1 MLHSKIDKD
10 MKTRVAIILGVFS
23 LSGCN
28 LLDLEPVSQITS
40 NQAFSNLNSAEGAV
54 NGMYNNLQTPYM
66 WRVQVI
72 TDVASDMSQQIDT
85 WDALIAADEFNWSV
99 DNSEVEDLYTSYY
112 RCIDIANNI
121 ITYVPQMDIDQSVKD
136 DMVGQAYWIRGLAYF
151 DLARLF
157 GGYPQVYG
165 ELGAVIVTE
174 PSSGVSDSD
183 MRPRSSLT
191 ETYAQAESDL
201 QQALQLL
208 PESRSSTVLT
218 KVKATKPAARALLAR
233 YYLYNRQWDL
243 AEQYATEAI
252 AGKPLS
258 VPFMTIF
265 RSKNTEESL
274 FEVQFNNVDI
284 NGLRNWYYPSNLSAR
299 GGTALHQSTYSAT
312 TADPDDVRAQ
322 LLARNPTMNT
332 YYPTKWD
339 DPQEGD
345 NFQLLRLAEQYLI
358 RAEARAELGSL
369 DEALADLNIVRARA
383 GLDPR
388 SADSK
393 DAVISAIM
401 DERRLEFVGEGQ
413 RWFDV
418 IRRGLGLN
426 TFTGIVR
433 TTGSQPSYSL
443 TEPGRQVLPIPS
455 VETRANPN
463 IVQNEAYQ

>member
-1 MLHSKIDKD
+1 
-10 MKTRVAIILGVFS
+10 MKLKAVIFFGLLTLA
-23 LSGCN
+23 GCN

-72 TDVASDMSQQIDT
+72 SDVASDMSQQIDT

-121 ITYVPQMDIDQSVKD
+121 IAYVPEMDIDQSTKD

-165 ELGAVIVTE
+165 ALGAVIVLT
-174 PSSGVSDSD
+174 PSSGISDSD
-183 MRPRSSLT
+183 VLPRNTLA
-191 ETYAQAESDL
+191 ETYSQAESDL
-201 QQALQLL
+201 LQALQLL
-208 PESRSSTVLT
+208 PESRSSAVLT

-233 YYLYNRQWDL
+233 CYLYNQQWDL
-243 AEQYATEAI
+243 AAQYATEAI
-252 AGKPLS
+252 AGKPLN
-258 VPFMTIF
+258 VPFMSIF
-265 RSKNTEESL
+265 RNKNTEECL
-274 FEVQFNNVDI
+274 FEVQFNNADA

-299 GGTALHQSTYSAT
+299 GGTALHQSTYEAIT
-312 TADPDDVRAQ
+312 DDPDDLRAQ
-322 LLARNPTMNT
+322 LIAQSPTRPT

-358 RAEARAELGSL
+358 RAEAYAELNRF
-369 DEALADLNIVRARA
+369 DEALADLNAVRARA
-383 GLDPR
+383 GLQPSD
-388 SADSK
+388 ADGK
-393 DAVISAIM
+393 DAIISAILE
-401 DERRLEFVGEGQ
+401 ERRLEFVGEGQ

-418 IRRGLGLN
+418 IRRGLGLSI
-426 TFTGIVR
+426 FADIVR

-443 TEPGRQVLPIPS
+443 TNAGRQVLPIPS
-455 VETRANPN
+455 VEIRANPN
-463 IVQNEAYQ
+463 VEQNEAYQ